1 MRDQLWANQPVG
13 KKVQCYWERLG
24 EQLGNPWGTLWEHI
38 ENMMGTRGKRKKY
51 IFFQLI
57 IYTLKYL
64 AKKKC
69 PICHADAI

>member
-13 KKVQCYWERLG
+13 KEVRCYWERLG
-24 EQLGNPWGTLWEHI
+24 EQLGNPWGDL
-38 ENMMGTRGKRKKY
+38 MGTHREHDGNKGKKKY
-51 IFFQLI
+51 IYIFQLI